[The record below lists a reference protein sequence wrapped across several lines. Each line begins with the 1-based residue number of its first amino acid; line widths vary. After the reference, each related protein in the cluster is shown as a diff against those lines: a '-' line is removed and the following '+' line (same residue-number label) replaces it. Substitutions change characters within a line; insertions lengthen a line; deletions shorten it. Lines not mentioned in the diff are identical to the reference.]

1 MLKLSQGSTRASKA
15 ASSRSWTQT
24 SVSSLNITLSLVL
37 IKSSDKSGMELK
49 AWTKD
54 LRKYFETGE
63 NVLVISGLHS
73 GGSGMITA
81 I

>member
-1 MLKLSQGSTRASKA
+1 
-15 ASSRSWTQT
+15 
-24 SVSSLNITLSLVL
+24 
-37 IKSSDKSGMELK
+37 MELK